1 MSDGKVKRKVGAP
14 RGNQN
19 ARKHGF
25 YSKILTPRQHEL
37 LSSVVPSDSLG
48 REIAVMRT
56 KIASVLAED
65 PDNTSALILAVTALA
80 RLLRAKKDLGLH
92 DVRDLK
98 IASRVVSRLFSGN
111 NRA

>member
-1 MSDGKVKRKVGAP
+1 MTTDLKKRKVGAP
-14 RGNQN
+14 EGNQN

-25 YSKILTPRQHEL
+25 YSKILSPRQHEL
-37 LSSVVPSDSLG
+37 LSSVVPSDSLD
-48 REIAVMRT
+48 REIAIMRT

-65 PDNTSALILAVTALA
+65 PDNTPVLILAVTTLA
-80 RLLRAKKDLGLH
+80 RLLRVKKDLGLH

-98 IASRVVSRLFSGN
+98 TTSRIVSRLFSRN